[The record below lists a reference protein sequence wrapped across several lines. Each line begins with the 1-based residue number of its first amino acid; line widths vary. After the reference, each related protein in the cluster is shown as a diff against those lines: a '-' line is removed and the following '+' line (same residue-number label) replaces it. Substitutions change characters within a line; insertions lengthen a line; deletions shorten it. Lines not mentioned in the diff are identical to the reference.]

1 MPSHKVYAR
10 RGGLLARGTG
20 KTRLHRKDV
29 ARPRVPCSHLLF
41 SYREGIITLY
51 EGSCPVAIPERTQHD
66 LDAGGLPASGDTA
79 PRPMSVADDESI
91 VRESLL
97 SWQCNGRI
105 AAFERLVGVA
115 RDPVA
120 DIAARILRRSGVRD
134 PAAVEDAVALVL
146 DHLRRL
152 PGVAFGERS
161 VAPFEP
167 VRAQSRPGLAYLTR
181 LAVDRARDV
190 VRQRR
195 RYARR
200 CIKCRGSSLSW
211 TTPRPAT
218 HRITTS
224 ERGCTVRS
232 RHCHRGNGRSWDT
245 CSKAALRRP
254 SRPACASARAPSRG
268 SAAAP
273 STGCERCSPTD
284 VRGDPAGVTRRRR
297 CGRRAGRRGP
307 PARAARPGR
316 ARASRRRGPPA
327 PCVPACRCGPQRSRP
342 GR

>member
-1 MPSHKVYAR
+1 M
-10 RGGLLARGTG
+10 T
-20 KTRLHRKDV
+20 
-29 ARPRVPCSHLLF
+29 
-41 SYREGIITLY
+41 
-51 EGSCPVAIPERTQHD
+51 IPGRTQHD
-66 LDAGGLPASGDTA
+66 LDAGGLPASGDTV

-97 SWQCNGRI
+97 SWQCNGRP
-105 AAFERLVGVA
+105 AAFERLVGAA

-195 RYARR
+195 RCARR
-200 CIKCRGSSLSW
+200 CINMPWIELVVDD
-211 TTPRPAT
+211 TTAGDAPDDDERTRLHRAIATLPPR
-218 HRITTS
+218 
-224 ERGCTVRS
+224 ERAVMGHLLEGRTQAAIAACMRVCEGTVSRLRS
-232 RHCHRGNGRSWDT
+232 RAVDR
-245 CSKAALRRP
+245 LRTLL
-254 SRPACASARAPSRG
+254 A
-268 SAAAP
+268 
-273 STGCERCSPTD
+273 D
-284 VRGDPAGVTRRRR
+284 
-297 CGRRAGRRGP
+297 
-307 PARAARPGR
+307 
-316 ARASRRRGPPA
+316 
-327 PCVPACRCGPQRSRP
+327 
-342 GR
+342 